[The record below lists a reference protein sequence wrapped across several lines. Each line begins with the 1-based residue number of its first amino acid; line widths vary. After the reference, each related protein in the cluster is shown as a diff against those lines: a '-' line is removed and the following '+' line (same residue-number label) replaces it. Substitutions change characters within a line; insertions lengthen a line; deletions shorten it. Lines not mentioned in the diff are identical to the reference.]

1 MAYELVWEPEGV
13 VRRFSGVV
21 SAAEFISSVERVQ
34 GDPRYDDMHYVINDF
49 SAVPTLNLSDET
61 FTELA
66 VLHYGAFVSNPN
78 CRVVF
83 VTADNVLAGMVRR
96 ILQQGPVVS
105 YQTKVFL
112 TEVEARDW
120 LASQPQLHLMS
131 NVMGFRL
138 D

>member
-21 SAAEFISSVERVQ
+21 SAAEFINSVERVQ

-49 SAVPTLNLSDET
+49 SAAPTLNLSDET

-78 CRVVF
+78 CRSRNRC
-83 VTADNVLAGMVRR
+83 AHRR
-96 ILQQGPVVS
+96 AARLVQQGSGDPGRPGSHGSQRRPVDV
-105 YQTKVFL
+105 
-112 TEVEARDW
+112 
-120 LASQPQLHLMS
+120 
-131 NVMGFRL
+131 
-138 D
+138 

>member
-1 MAYELVWEPEGV
+1 MAYELIWEPEGV
-13 VRRFSGVV
+13 VRRFSGNV
-21 SAAEFISSVERVQ
+21 SATEFINSVERVQ
-34 GDPRYDDMHYVINDF
+34 GDSRYDDMHYVINDF
-49 SAVPTLNLSDET
+49 STVAAVSFSDET

-83 VTADNVLAGMVRR
+83 VTTDNMLAGMVRR
-96 ILQQGPVVS
+96 ILQEGPVVS
-105 YQTKVFL
+105 YQVEVFP
-112 TEVEARDW
+112 TEREARDW